1 MPVEDIV
8 LRYNLVCQGILNYYS
23 FAYSRSQLN
32 FIQYLL
38 EHGLACTLANKLK
51 LKRIAQVFK
60 KYGRPIKIKY
70 TVMNTNCEVPEEREI
85 TFRLVNDL
93 KRLGRF
99 KKAEPYNA

>member
-8 LRYNLVCQGILNYYS
+8 LRYNLVWQGILNYYS
-23 FAYSRSQLN
+23 FAYNRSQLN

-51 LKRIAQVFK
+51 LKRRARVFK

-70 TVMNTNCEVPEEREI
+70 TVINTKGEEPEVREI
-85 TFRLVNDL
+85 AFRLVHDL
-93 KRLGRF
+93 KRLNRF
-99 KKAEPYNA
+99 KKVEPYNV